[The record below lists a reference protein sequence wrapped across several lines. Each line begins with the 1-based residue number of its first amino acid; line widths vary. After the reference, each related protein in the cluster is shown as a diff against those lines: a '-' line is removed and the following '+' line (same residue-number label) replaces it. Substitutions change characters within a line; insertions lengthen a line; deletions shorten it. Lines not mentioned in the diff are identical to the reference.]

1 MLIDLCK
8 QKEENNF
15 GNGRREHLNNY
26 FCCWL
31 KQMVKW
37 FRRMIEI
44 SKHMVFCCFLF
55 VIETYFQINHLDMR
69 NLKAIY
75 RETERY
81 LSVGEGEGEL
91 NFLRQN

>member
-1 MLIDLCK
+1 
-8 QKEENNF
+8 
-15 GNGRREHLNNY
+15 
-26 FCCWL
+26 
-31 KQMVKW
+31 
-37 FRRMIEI
+37 MIEI
-44 SKHMVFCCFLF
+44 RKHMVSCYFLF
-55 VIETYFQINHLDMR
+55 VIETYFPINHLDMR